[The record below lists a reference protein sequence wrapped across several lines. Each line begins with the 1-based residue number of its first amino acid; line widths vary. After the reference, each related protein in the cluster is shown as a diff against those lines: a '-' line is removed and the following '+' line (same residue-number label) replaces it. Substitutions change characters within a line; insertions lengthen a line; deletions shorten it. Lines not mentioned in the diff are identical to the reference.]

1 MIKSNERNLNTSQI
15 YIEMSILC
23 LSSDLNV
30 LILPHHNI
38 VLGTLLFDA
47 LHCLQKQIALLLP
60 P

>member
-1 MIKSNERNLNTSQI
+1 
-15 YIEMSILC
+15 MSILC

-47 LHCLQKQIALLLP
+47 LHCLQKQIA
-60 P
+60 